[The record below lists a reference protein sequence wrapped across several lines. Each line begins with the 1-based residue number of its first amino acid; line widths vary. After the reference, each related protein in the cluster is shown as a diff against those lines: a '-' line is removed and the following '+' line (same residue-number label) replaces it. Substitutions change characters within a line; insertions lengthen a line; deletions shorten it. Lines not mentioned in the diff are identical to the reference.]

1 MNKELNYGK
10 DVKNATAWCEQCIR
24 EATICIENL
33 PADYYDDEGEDDGFV
48 RQYRDAEGQDGQD
61 QEDEDQ
67 DQEVE
72 GQNWEGW
79 GQPWWQW
86 SCPGSW
92 SSQS

>member
-33 PADYYDDEGEDDGFV
+33 PADYYDDADEDDGFV
-48 RQYRDAEGQDGQD
+48 RQY
-61 QEDEDQ
+61 Q

>member
-10 DVKNATAWCEQCIR
+10 DVKNATAWCEQRIR

-33 PADYYDDEGEDDGFV
+33 PADYYDDADEDDGFV

-79 GQPWWQW
+79 GQQWRQW
-86 SCPGSW
+86 SCSGSW
-92 SSQS
+92 PWLR